1 MRRRTAAMRTLQGR
15 VATSHHC
22 FFAAPALASLMQSL
36 RNFLRSLPFKPFS
49 SACLEHS
56 TDSGLR
62 CLAEVVFA
70 GAGVAPGAGVVVDCA
85 KAALAKMTEAKTA
98 ATARDVMVVMETPCE
113 WIKGRQADAMMLNR
127 G

>member
-1 MRRRTAAMRTLQGR
+1 M
-15 VATSHHC
+15 H
-22 FFAAPALASLMQSL
+22 SL

-62 CLAEVVFA
+62 CLVEAAFA
-70 GAGVAPGAGVVVDCA
+70 GAAPGAGVAVVDCA
-85 KAALAKMTEAKTA
+85 KAALAKMSEAKAA

-113 WIKGRQADAMMLNR
+113 WRKGRQAEAMMLNR

>member
-1 MRRRTAAMRTLQGR
+1 M
-15 VATSHHC
+15 H
-22 FFAAPALASLMQSL
+22 SL
-36 RNFLRSLPFKPFS
+36 RNFLRSLPFNPFS

-62 CLAEVVFA
+62 CLVEVAFA
-70 GAGVAPGAGVVVDCA
+70 GAGAAPGAGVAVDCA
-85 KAALAKMTEAKTA
+85 KAALAKMSEAKAA

-113 WIKGRQADAMMLNR
+113 WRKGCQAEAMMLNR